1 MDDTAFLKTLG
12 VMVISATALILLL
25 RRLRLPTI
33 VLCIA
38 AGLAIGPLFGIV
50 SFDEASPYAE
60 ATGAV
65 LDASDASPDAE
76 PASATEADPHATA
89 HTESAAHRI
98 EEISH
103 LGIVLLLF
111 LVGLELSFDR
121 LRDLGRVTLVA
132 GGGQILLT
140 FLVGLAIDAALAPL
154 AGIGTVEATLLAA
167 AFVFSSTVVVVRL
180 LEQRGEL
187 STLHGRIAVGVLL
200 LQDLAVIL
208 CLTVLHGFDGEGGG
222 GAGGVA
228 SALAKMPIAFLGMAV
243 MLGLAVLAS
252 KYLLERPFAWAA
264 RNGQTLV
271 VWGIA
276 WCLAFV
282 GLASLLGLSAEIGA
296 FLAGISL
303 AQLPCAHDLARRLQ
317 PLMAF
322 FIALF
327 FVSLGAGMDL
337 ADAIDVWPV
346 ALALC
351 LFVLL
356 VKPAIV
362 AWLVARSGYGERT
375 AFLSGLSLGQVS
387 EFSFILAAMAH
398 EKGLLGDKALAIVGL
413 VGLVTIVV
421 SAATLGRADAVA
433 SLVERRGLLRWLR
446 ATPEPA
452 SHAVP
457 PASGH
462 VVVAG
467 MNAMGRRIAEALV
480 ARGERVLAI
489 DTDPRKLRGLPC
501 RTVQGSLDDEQVIA
515 ASSLAGARLAIS
527 ALQIEEVNDLFAY
540 RCRRLGVPCIVHAFD
555 GSLVEELR
563 RQGVEHLVDSKM
575 QGNIRLVTSLAELG
589 IVAP

>member
-1 MDDTAFLKTLG
+1 MDESAFLKTLG

-25 RRLRLPTI
+25 RRLGLPAI

-38 AGLAIGPLFGIV
+38 AGLAIGPLLGIV
-50 SFDEASPYAE
+50 SFGEHETAAANSVEALDEAGP
-60 ATGAV
+60 T
-65 LDASDASPDAE
+65 
-76 PASATEADPHATA
+76 ADMPHAGADHEPDDPTA
-89 HTESAAHRI
+89 AAHRI

-111 LVGLELSFDR
+111 LVGLELSFER
-121 LRDLGRVTLVA
+121 LRDLGRVTLIA
-132 GGGQILLT
+132 GVGQIALT
-140 FLVGLAIDAALAPL
+140 FVVGFALDALLAPL
-154 AGIGTVEATLLAA
+154 AGLSTVEALMLAA

-187 STLHGRIAVGVLL
+187 SSLHGRIAVGVLL

-208 CLTVLHGFDGEGGG
+208 CLTVLHGFDGDDGAASGGL
-222 GAGGVA
+222 AE
-228 SALAKMPIAFLGMAV
+228 ALAKMPMAFLGMAV
-243 MLGLAVLAS
+243 LLGLAVLAS
-252 KYLLERPFAWAA
+252 KYLLDRPFSWAA
-264 RNGQTLV
+264 RNGQTLT

-282 GLASLLGLSAEIGA
+282 GLASVLGLSSEIGA

-303 AQLPCAHDLARRLQ
+303 AQLPSAHDLARRLQ

-327 FVSLGAGMDL
+327 FVSLGAGMEL

-346 ALALC
+346 ALAIC

-356 VKPAIV
+356 AKPAIV
-362 AWLVARSGYGERT
+362 AWLVARCGYGERT

-398 EKGLLGDKALAIVGL
+398 EKRLLGDEGLAVVGL
-413 VGLVTIVV
+413 VGLATIVV
-421 SAATLGRADAVA
+421 SAATIGRADAVA
-433 SLVERRGLLRWLR
+433 TAVQRRGLLRWLR
-446 ATPEPA
+446 ATPEPERVSA
-452 SHAVP
+452 P

-467 MNAMGRRIAEALV
+467 MNAMGRRIVEALV
-480 ARGERVLAI
+480 AQGERVLAI

-515 ASSLAGARLAIS
+515 ASSLGTARLAIS

-540 RCRRLGVPCIVHAFD
+540 RCRRLGIPCIVHAFD

>member
-1 MDDTAFLKTLG
+1 MDDIAFLQTLG
-12 VMVISATALILLL
+12 VMVIGATALILLL
-25 RRLRLPTI
+25 RRLRLPAI

-38 AGLAIGPLFGIV
+38 AGVVIGPILGFV
-50 SFDEASPYAE
+50 SFGE
-60 ATGAV
+60 
-65 LDASDASPDAE
+65 
-76 PASATEADPHATA
+76 SATEPIASESLAIVDGDATSFEEPTTVEA
-89 HTESAAHRI
+89 AGATEVTQPI
-98 EEISH
+98 EQISH

-111 LVGLELSFDR
+111 LVGLELSFER

-132 GGGQILLT
+132 GGGQLVLT
-140 FLVGLAIDAALAPL
+140 FLIGFAITAGLAPL
-154 AGIGTVEATLLAA
+154 AGLTTVEAALLAA

-180 LEQRGEL
+180 LEQRSEL

-208 CLTVLHGFDGEGGG
+208 GLTLLHGFDGGEGDS
-222 GAGGVA
+222 GGVA
-228 SALAKMPIAFLGMAV
+228 AALAKMPMAFLGMAAL
-243 MLGLAVLAS
+243 LGLAVLAS
-252 KYLLERPFAWAA
+252 KYLLERPFTWAS
-264 RNGQTLV
+264 RNGQTLT
-271 VWGIA
+271 VWGLA
-276 WCLAFV
+276 WCLALV
-282 GLASLLGLSAEIGA
+282 GLANLLGLSAEIGA
-296 FLAGISL
+296 FLAGIAL

-337 ADAIDVWPV
+337 ADALDVWSV

-351 LFVLL
+351 VFVLIA
-356 VKPAIV
+356 KPAIV

-375 AFLSGLSLGQVS
+375 SFLSGLCLGQVS

-398 EKGLLGDKALAIVGL
+398 EEGLLGDEGLAMVGL
-413 VGLVTIVV
+413 VGLVTIVL
-421 SAATLGRADAVA
+421 SAVTLGRAHDVA
-433 SLVERRGLLRWLR
+433 SAVGRRGLLRWLR
-446 ATPEPA
+446 AIPEPD
-452 SHAVP
+452 SP
-457 PASGH
+457 PPPRASGH

-467 MNAMGRRIAEALV
+467 MNAMGRRIVAALV
-480 ARGERVLAI
+480 ESGERVLAV

-515 ASSLAGARLAIS
+515 AASLEGARLAIS

>member
-1 MDDTAFLKTLG
+1 MDDIAFLKTLG
-12 VMVISATALILLL
+12 VMVIGATALILLL
-25 RRLRLPTI
+25 RRLRLPAI

-38 AGLAIGPLFGIV
+38 AGLLIGPLLGLV
-50 SFDEASPYAE
+50 SFGETASEPVAAE
-60 ATGAV
+60 AIAV
-65 LDASDASPDAE
+65 PTAEGTATPSTLAADA
-76 PASATEADPHATA
+76 PH
-89 HTESAAHRI
+89 EDLAAHRI

-111 LVGLELSFDR
+111 LVGLELSFER

-132 GGGQILLT
+132 GGGQIVLT
-140 FLVGLAIDAALAPL
+140 FLVGFAIDAGLAPL
-154 AGIGTVEATLLAA
+154 AGLSTVEAMLLAA

-208 CLTVLHGFDGEGGG
+208 CLTVLHGFDGNAD
-222 GAGGVA
+222 GAGGGVA
-228 SALAKMPIAFLGMAV
+228 SALAKMPLAFLGMAV
-243 MLGLAVLAS
+243 LLGLAVLAS
-252 KYLLERPFAWAA
+252 KYLLERPFTWAA
-264 RNGQTLV
+264 RNGQTLT

-356 VKPAIV
+356 AKPAIV

-398 EKGLLGDKALAIVGL
+398 EKGLLGDKALAVVGL

-467 MNAMGRRIAEALV
+467 MNAMGRRIVEALV
-480 ARGERVLAI
+480 ERGERVLAI
-489 DTDPRKLRGLPC
+489 DTDHRKLRGLPC

>member
-1 MDDTAFLKTLG
+1 MDDIAFLKTLG
-12 VMVISATALILLL
+12 VMVIGATALILLL
-25 RRLRLPTI
+25 RRLRLPAI

-38 AGLAIGPLFGIV
+38 AGLLIGPLLGLV
-50 SFDEASPYAE
+50 SFGETASEPVAVDAIGSQGEDSVATPSTPAAE
-60 ATGAV
+60 A
-65 LDASDASPDAE
+65 
-76 PASATEADPHATA
+76 PH
-89 HTESAAHRI
+89 EDLAAHRI

-111 LVGLELSFDR
+111 LVGLELSFER

-132 GGGQILLT
+132 GGGQIVLT
-140 FLVGLAIDAALAPL
+140 FLVGFAIDAGLAPL
-154 AGIGTVEATLLAA
+154 AGLSTVEAMLLAA

-208 CLTVLHGFDGEGGG
+208 CLTVLHGFDGSADSAG
-222 GAGGVA
+222 GGVA
-228 SALAKMPIAFLGMAV
+228 SALAKMPLAFLGMAV
-243 MLGLAVLAS
+243 LLGLAVLAS
-252 KYLLERPFAWAA
+252 KYLLERPFTWAA
-264 RNGQTLV
+264 RNGQTLT

-356 VKPAIV
+356 AKPAIV

-398 EKGLLGDKALAIVGL
+398 EKGLLGDKALAVVGL

-467 MNAMGRRIAEALV
+467 MNAMGRRIVEALV
-480 ARGERVLAI
+480 ERGERVLAI
-489 DTDPRKLRGLPC
+489 DTDHRKLRGLPC

>member
-1 MDDTAFLKTLG
+1 MDESAFLKTLG
-12 VMVISATALILLL
+12 VMVIGATALILLL
-25 RRLRLPTI
+25 RRLGLPAI
-33 VLCIA
+33 VLCIG
-38 AGLAIGPLFGIV
+38 AGLAIGPVLGLV
-50 SFDEASPYAE
+50 SFEEPPAASALE
-60 ATGAV
+60 EGAAAGMV
-65 LDASDASPDAE
+65 PESDLPPEDGTADASPSK
-76 PASATEADPHATA
+76 PGSIA
-89 HTESAAHRI
+89 HQI
-98 EEISH
+98 EQISH

-121 LRDLGRVTLVA
+121 IRDLGRVTLIAGVGQIVLTFVA
-132 GGGQILLT
+132 GCAIV
-140 FLVGLAIDAALAPL
+140 LVLAPL
-154 AGIGTVEATLLAA
+154 AGLSTAESFLLAA
-167 AFVFSSTVVVVRL
+167 AM
-180 LEQRGEL
+180 
-187 STLHGRIAVGVLL
+187 
-200 LQDLAVIL
+200 
-208 CLTVLHGFDGEGGG
+208 VLHGFDGDGE
-222 GAGGVA
+222 AA
-228 SALAKMPIAFLGMAV
+228 SPGIAQALAKMPMAFLGMAV
-243 MLGLAVLAS
+243 LLGLAVLAS
-252 KYLLERPFAWAA
+252 KYLLDRPFAWAA
-264 RNGQTLV
+264 RNGQTLT

-282 GLASLLGLSAEIGA
+282 GLASVLGLSAEIGA

-337 ADAIDVWPV
+337 AEAISVWPA
-346 ALALC
+346 ALALGG
-351 LFVLL
+351 FVLL

-362 AWLVARSGYGERT
+362 AWLVARCGYGERT
-375 AFLSGLSLGQVS
+375 ALLSGISLGQIS

-398 EKGLLGDKALAIVGL
+398 ETELLGDEGLALIGL
-413 VGLVTIVV
+413 VGIASIVV
-421 SAATLGRADAVA
+421 SAATIGRADAVA
-433 SLVERRGLLRWLR
+433 GAMQRRGLLRWLR
-446 ATPEPA
+446 ATPEPEHSA
-452 SHAVP
+452 PP

-467 MNAMGRRIAEALV
+467 MNAMGRRVVVALV
-480 ARGERVLAI
+480 AHGEQVLAI

-501 RTVQGSLDDEQVIA
+501 RTVQGSIDDEQVIA
-515 ASSLAGARLAIS
+515 ASALSTARLAIS
-527 ALQIEEVNDLFAY
+527 ALQIEEVNDLLAY

>member
-1 MDDTAFLKTLG
+1 MDHIAFLETLA
-12 VMVISATALILLL
+12 VMVISATVLILLL

-38 AGLAIGPLFGIV
+38 AGLAIGPLLGIV
-50 SFDEASPYAE
+50 SFDEVAPYAGPAGSVADATPTPETGGE
-60 ATGAV
+60 AAPSEPTAG
-65 LDASDASPDAE
+65 DASH
-76 PASATEADPHATA
+76 AD
-89 HTESAAHRI
+89 SAAHQI

-132 GGGQILLT
+132 GGGQIGIT
-140 FLVGLAIDAALAPL
+140 FLVGLVIAAALAPL
-154 AGIGTVEATLLAA
+154 AEIGTLEVMLLAA

-208 CLTVLHGFDGEGGG
+208 CLTVLHGFDGSGEGESVGI
-222 GAGGVA
+222 A

-303 AQLPCAHDLARRLQ
+303 AQLPCVHDLARRLQ

-413 VGLVTIVV
+413 VGLVSIVV
-421 SAATLGRADAVA
+421 SAATIGRADAVA
-433 SLVERRGLLRWLR
+433 TSAKRRGLLRWLR
-446 ATPEPA
+446 AIPEPPSPA
-452 SHAVP
+452 PP

-480 ARGERVLAI
+480 ANGERVLAI
-489 DTDPRKLRGLPC
+489 DTYPRKLRGVPC

-575 QGNIRLVTSLAELG
+575 QGNLRLVTSLAELG
-589 IVAP
+589 IVVP

>member
-1 MDDTAFLKTLG
+1 MDDIAFLKTLG
-12 VMVISATALILLL
+12 VMVIGATALILLL
-25 RRLRLPTI
+25 RRLRLPAI

-38 AGLAIGPLFGIV
+38 AGLLIGPMLGLV
-50 SFDEASPYAE
+50 SFGETPSEPFAGEATEPYAE
-60 ATGAV
+60 AIAPADRT
-65 LDASDASPDAE
+65 DATTHGDSV
-76 PASATEADPHATA
+76 
-89 HTESAAHRI
+89 AHRI

-111 LVGLELSFDR
+111 LVGLELSFAR

-132 GGGQILLT
+132 GGGQIVIT
-140 FLVGLAIDAALAPL
+140 FVVGFAIDAGLAPL
-154 AGIGTVEATLLAA
+154 AGLTTVEATLLAA

-208 CLTVLHGFDGEGGG
+208 CLTVLHGFDGDEQGS
-222 GAGGVA
+222 AGGLA

-243 MLGLAVLAS
+243 LLGLAVLAS
-252 KYLLERPFAWAA
+252 KYLLERPFTWAA
-264 RNGQTLV
+264 RNGQTLT

-375 AFLSGLSLGQVS
+375 AFLSGISLGQVS

-398 EKGLLGDKALAIVGL
+398 EKGLLGDKALAVVGL

-421 SAATLGRADAVA
+421 SAATLGRAEAVA
-433 SLVERRGLLRWLR
+433 TAVERRGLLRWLR

-452 SHAVP
+452 SPATP
-457 PASGH
+457 PATGH

-480 ARGERVLAI
+480 ERGERVLAI

-589 IVAP
+589 IVVP

>member
-1 MDDTAFLKTLG
+1 MDESAFLKTLG
-12 VMVISATALILLL
+12 VMVIGATALILLL
-25 RRLRLPTI
+25 RRLGLPAI
-33 VLCIA
+33 VLCIG
-38 AGLAIGPLFGIV
+38 AGLAIGPVLGLV
-50 SFDEASPYAE
+50 SFEEPPAASALE
-60 ATGAV
+60 EGAAAGTV
-65 LDASDASPDAE
+65 PESDLPPEDGTADASPSK
-76 PASATEADPHATA
+76 PASVA
-89 HTESAAHRI
+89 HQI
-98 EEISH
+98 EQISH

-121 LRDLGRVTLVA
+121 VRDLGRVTLIAGVGQIVLTFVA
-132 GGGQILLT
+132 GCAIV
-140 FLVGLAIDAALAPL
+140 LVLAPL
-154 AGIGTVEATLLAA
+154 AGLSAAESFLLAA
-167 AFVFSSTVVVVRL
+167 AMVFSSTVVVVRL

-187 STLHGRIAVGVLL
+187 SSLHGRIAVGVLL

-208 CLTVLHGFDGEGGG
+208 GMTVLHGFDGDG
-222 GAGGVA
+222 GAA
-228 SALAKMPIAFLGMAV
+228 SPGIAQALAKMPMAFLGMAV
-243 MLGLAVLAS
+243 LLGLAVLAS
-252 KYLLERPFAWAA
+252 KYLLDRPFSWAA
-264 RNGQTLV
+264 RSGQTLT

-282 GLASLLGLSAEIGA
+282 GLASMLGLSAEIGA

-337 ADAIDVWPV
+337 AEAISVWPA
-346 ALALC
+346 ALALGA
-351 LFVLL
+351 FVLL

-362 AWLVARSGYGERT
+362 AWLVARCGYGERT
-375 AFLSGLSLGQVS
+375 AILSGISLGQIS

-398 EKGLLGDKALAIVGL
+398 ETELLGDEGLALIGL
-413 VGLVTIVV
+413 VGIASIVV
-421 SAATLGRADAVA
+421 SAATIGRADAVA
-433 SLVERRGLLRWLR
+433 DAMQRRGLLRWLR
-446 ATPEPA
+446 ATPEPERA
-452 SHAVP
+452 AAP

-467 MNAMGRRIAEALV
+467 MNAMGRRIVEALV

-515 ASSLAGARLAIS
+515 ASSLATARLAIS

-540 RCRRLGVPCIVHAFD
+540 RCRRVGIPCIVHAFD